1 MSASSEPLAVVV
13 LISGSGTNL
22 QAIIDARED
31 SDAPLDIRAVISNTP
46 EAYGLERARRAG
58 IPTLVV
64 NHRDYPDRAAFE
76 AELMRRIDALAPDLV
91 VLAGF
96 MRILGGDFVTHYAGR
111 MMNIHPSLLP
121 RYPGLNTHARALDN
135 GDHEAG
141 ATVHFVTAEV
151 DGGPII
157 IQARVP
163 VEPEDTPEC
172 LAARVLQQEHRIYP
186 QAIKWFAQ
194 RRLSIRSGEVLLDAA
209 RSPLQGLADSA
220 D

>member
-1 MSASSEPLAVVV
+1 MINPD
-13 LISGSGTNL
+13 IMP
-22 QAIIDARED
+22 AI
-31 SDAPLDIRAVISNTP
+31 
-46 EAYGLERARRAG
+46 
-58 IPTLVV
+58 
-64 NHRDYPDRAAFE
+64 
-76 AELMRRIDALAPDLV
+76 
-91 VLAGF
+91 
-96 MRILGGDFVTHYAGR
+96 
-111 MMNIHPSLLP
+111 MMFFPAIF
-121 RYPGLNTHARALDN
+121 
-135 GDHEAG
+135 AG
-141 ATVHFVTAEV
+141 AKEV